1 MGKDIIAEVAR
12 KQAEAMRLTRELQTY
27 VELRK
32 LGINKEDINGKRR
45 VKKPWSSK
53 NGGQLEFCTETCQ
66 VRMKDGSEHI
76 VPYHLIYGEE

>member
-1 MGKDIIAEVAR
+1 MDEDIMARIAR
-12 KQAEAMRLTRELQTY
+12 KQGEAYKLSRELLTY

-45 VKKPWSSK
+45 VKKKYITHEQRW
-53 NGGQLEFCTETCQ
+53 EWCTETCQ

-76 VPYHLIYGEE
+76 VPLWLLYGEE

>member
-1 MGKDIIAEVAR
+1 MDDSIMAEIAR
-12 KQAEAMRLTRELQTY
+12 KQGEAYKLSRELLTY

-45 VKKPWSSK
+45 VKKK
-53 NGGQLEFCTETCQ
+53 YHHGQWEFCTETCQ

-76 VPYHLIYGEE
+76 VPLWLIYGEE

>member
-1 MGKDIIAEVAR
+1 MDKDIMAEIAR
-12 KQAEAMRLTRELQTY
+12 KQGEAYKLSRELLTY

-45 VKKPWSSK
+45 VKKNYIQQEQRWE
-53 NGGQLEFCTETCQ
+53 LCTETCQ

-76 VPYHLIYGEE
+76 VPLWLMFGEE